1 MPQGGRTHKNQR
13 GCLRGGGCGCG
24 GARGTGWFGAGG
36 YRATAKNRALL
47 AKLRRGGRI
56 GFTATA
62 SLKAKG
68 LLPRTAKALRGRKVL
83 GPKYD

>member
-1 MPQGGRTHKNQR
+1 MNTTRKATKQK
-13 GCLRGGGCGCG
+13 GGCGCTMLRSG
-24 GARGTGWFGAGG
+24 GG

-47 AKLRRGGRI
+47 KRWKRGESI

-68 LLPRTAKALRGRKVL
+68 LIPRTSKKNKG
-83 GPKYD
+83 KYVVSKKYQK

>member
-1 MPQGGRTHKNQR
+1 MANTRKARTNQK
-13 GCLRGGGCGCG
+13 GGGCGC
-24 GARGTGWFGAGG
+24 RGSAGWFGTGG

-83 GPKYD
+83 GTRYR